1 VLVGI
6 NIIVVIGGALL
17 RPVVIVVWS
26 STVDSTGFL
35 GDLALSQLSPGL
47 VLGVIARLA
56 VGLAGLVVGVVAT
69 LTNRGR
75 SFGIAAIAL
84 GAVLFVIAANMMF
97 GALLFKSMG

>member
-1 VLVGI
+1 
-6 NIIVVIGGALL
+6 
-17 RPVVIVVWS
+17 
-26 STVDSTGFL
+26 
-35 GDLALSQLSPGL
+35 
-47 VLGVIARLA
+47 
-56 VGLAGLVVGVVAT
+56 VAT